1 LVHEVIVK
9 IQPWLSRAVLFL
21 VLIAPSVMQAQLGP
35 NNPGPET
42 TRTPVESEEMQ
53 KMKKEAAKKANKQRQ
68 ADLQKDTDKLFKLA
82 TELKDYVGKTDENI
96 LSLDVLKKAE
106 EIEKLAHDVKEKMK
120 TSY

>member
-1 LVHEVIVK
+1 MVK
-9 IQPWLSRAVLFL
+9 
-21 VLIAPSVMQAQLGP
+21 AQMGP

-42 TRTPVESEEMQ
+42 THTPVESEEMR

-68 ADLQKDTDKLFKLA
+68 GDLQRDTEKLLQLA
-82 TELKDYVGKTDENI
+82 TELKEYVGKTDENV

-106 EIEKLAHDVKEKMK
+106 EIEKLAHSVKEKMK